1 MGRSLRSLVLGI
13 VVGLIILIA
22 NIYRLG
28 PIETAVAAGL
38 VALVLAYIAQ
48 YFEGLDWPKSPKQ
61 P

>member
-13 VVGLIILIA
+13 IVGLIILIA

-28 PIETAVAAGL
+28 PIETAVSAGL

-48 YFEGLDWPKSPKQ
+48 YFEGLDWPKSSKQ
-61 P
+61 S